1 MTGDIPSGDTPS
13 SDISSSDTPSGDIL
27 DLGPQARLVAR
38 LAERATDEQLAA
50 PTPCPDYAVRH
61 LLGHLVGLA
70 QAFEQAARKEF
81 GPGLDTAPDSFLPD
95 VGPGWRDELP
105 RALDALAGAW
115 RDPAAWQG
123 MTRAGGVDLPGEV
136 AGLVALDEL
145 VVHGWDLARATGQ
158 EYGPDEASLEA
169 AWALLTPTGDGG
181 EGPDGLFGKPV
192 PVPEEAPL
200 LDRVIGLSGRD
211 PGWRPAA

>member
-1 MTGDIPSGDTPS
+1 MTGDIPS
-13 SDISSSDTPSGDIL
+13 SDIPSGDIP

-38 LAERATDEQLAA
+38 LAEHVTDEQLAA

-61 LLGHLVGLA
+61 LLGHLTGLA

-81 GPGLDTAPDSFLPD
+81 GPSLDTAPDSFLPD

-105 RALDALAGAW
+105 KALDALAGAW

-158 EYGPDEASLEA
+158 EYGPDEASLESA
-169 AWALLTPTGDGG
+169 RALLTPTGDEG
-181 EGPDGLFGKPV
+181 ESPEGLFGKPV

-211 PGWRPAA
+211 PGWRAA

>member
-1 MTGDIPSGDTPS
+1 MTGDIPSGDT
-13 SDISSSDTPSGDIL
+13 DSGDIL

-38 LAERATDEQLAA
+38 LAERITDGQLAA

-61 LLGHLVGLA
+61 LLGHLIGLA
-70 QAFEQAARKEF
+70 RAFEQAARKEF
-81 GPGLDTAPDSFLPD
+81 GPALDTDPASHVPDI
-95 VGPGWRDELP
+95 GPGWREELAE
-105 RALDALAGAW
+105 ALDALAGAW
-115 RDPAAWQG
+115 RDPAARQG

-158 EYGPDEASLEA
+158 EYAPDEADLEGA
-169 AWALLTPTGDGG
+169 RALLTPTGEAGG
-181 EGPDGLFGKPV
+181 EPDGLFGKPV
-192 PVPEEAPL
+192 PVPEGAPL

-211 PGWRPAA
+211 PGWRAGG